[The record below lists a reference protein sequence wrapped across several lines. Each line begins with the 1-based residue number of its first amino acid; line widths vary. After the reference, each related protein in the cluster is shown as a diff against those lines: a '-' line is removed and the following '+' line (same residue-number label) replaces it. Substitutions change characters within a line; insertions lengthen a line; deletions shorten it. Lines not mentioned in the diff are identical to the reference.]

1 MADLKKSEPQLF
13 DDKFDFKAELL
24 ELQKQIEDRA
34 KELDI
39 SKKIDD

>member
-1 MADLKKSEPQLF
+1 MADLKKSEPQFF
-13 DDKFDFKAELL
+13 DEKFDFKAELV